1 MMLEKLREVFQNIK
15 GSISRA
21 VLERKL
27 DEKTLDDLFDEF
39 ELLLIEADVA
49 VPVVEALRQSLK
61 DKLLGKNVPR
71 KSIEEYITNAIEES
85 LLDILNKNTLDF
97 DKEIL
102 NGPRPY
108 IILFLGVNGSG
119 KTTTIAKIAYR
130 LKKMELDPV
139 IAASDTF
146 RAGAIEQLRK
156 HCNTLGVR
164 LIYQDYGAD
173 PAAVAFDAI
182 QHAQAK
188 NKDVVL
194 IDTAG
199 RMQTNKNLMEEMKK
213 IKRVSNP
220 HMTIFVGDALTGNDA
235 IIQAREF
242 YNNVGFDAVILTK
255 MDADAKGGA
264 AITISYETGRPIIF
278 VGTGQSYEDLVPF
291 NPREF
296 VRRLL
301 Y

>member
-1 MMLEKLREVFQNIK
+1 MLEKLRGVFQNIK
-15 GSISRA
+15 NSISSA
-21 VLERKL
+21 VLEKKL
-27 DEKTLDDLFDEF
+27 DEKTLDDIFDEF

-49 VPVVEALRQSLK
+49 LPVIEALRNNLK
-61 DKLLGKNVPR
+61 KKLLGLNVPR
-71 KSIEEYITNAIEES
+71 KAVEETVTRALEET
-85 LLDILNKNTLDF
+85 LLEILNKNKINF
-97 DKEIL
+97 DHEVL

-108 IILFLGVNGSG
+108 VILFLGVNGSG

-130 LKKMELDPV
+130 LKNMGLDPV

-146 RAGAIEQLRK
+146 RAGAIEQLKK
-156 HCNTLGVR
+156 HCDSLGVK

-173 PAAVAFDAI
+173 PAAVAYDAI
-182 QHAQAK
+182 QHAKARG
-188 NKDVVL
+188 KDVVL

-199 RMQTNKNLMEEMKK
+199 RMQTNRNLMEEMKK

-242 YNNVGFDAVILTK
+242 YTNVGFDAVILTK

-264 AITISYETGRPIIF
+264 AITISYETGRPVIF
-278 VGTGQSYEDLVPF
+278 IGTGQSYNDLMPF
-291 NPREF
+291 DPKEF
-296 VRRLL
+296 VGKLL
-301 Y
+301 H

>member
-1 MMLEKLREVFQNIK
+1 
-15 GSISRA
+15 
-21 VLERKL
+21 
-27 DEKTLDDLFDEF
+27 
-39 ELLLIEADVA
+39 
-49 VPVVEALRQSLK
+49 
-61 DKLLGKNVPR
+61 
-71 KSIEEYITNAIEES
+71 
-85 LLDILNKNTLDF
+85 
-97 DKEIL
+97 
-102 NGPRPY
+102 
-108 IILFLGVNGSG
+108 
-119 KTTTIAKIAYR
+119 
-130 LKKMELDPV
+130 
-139 IAASDTF
+139 
-146 RAGAIEQLRK
+146 
-156 HCNTLGVR
+156 
-164 LIYQDYGAD
+164 
-173 PAAVAFDAI
+173 
-182 QHAQAK
+182 
-188 NKDVVL
+188 
-194 IDTAG
+194 
-199 RMQTNKNLMEEMKK
+199 MEEMKK